1 MNTII
6 LDKQW
11 QKSLPNNTESQ
22 WLEIFP
28 EAREY
33 IKSKIETNLKLQ
45 EYLGDKI
52 VKRLENIKKNPSK
65 WDWLRKMF
73 VKTFLGDDLDKLEK
87 ESKKLVWLIKPTEEK
102 KGTED
107 ITPMMID
114 IAKNYPLSQLIIT
127 NKGGFAKCHLHE
139 EKHPS
144 LYTKKNFWHCFSCQT
159 SGDTIAYLQQASGM
173 SFPEAV
179 KYLD

>member
-1 MNTII
+1 MIALFNNTMNTII
-6 LDKQW
+6 LEKQW

-73 VKTFLGDDLDKLEK
+73 VKTFLGEDLNLLEK
-87 ESKKLVWLIKPTEEK
+87 ETKKLSRVFILTMKT
-102 KGTED
+102 
-107 ITPMMID
+107 
-114 IAKNYPLSQLIIT
+114 
-127 NKGGFAKCHLHE
+127 
-139 EKHPS
+139 
-144 LYTKKNFWHCFSCQT
+144 
-159 SGDTIAYLQQASGM
+159 
-173 SFPEAV
+173 V
-179 KYLD
+179 